1 MESTGKRKT
10 LGAAAIAVGGEEEKE
25 KKPFAVNGL
34 TGERL
39 RMTTFQALFQ
49 EELREINELEC

>member
-1 MESTGKRKT
+1 LESTGKKNT
-10 LGAAAIAVGGEEEKE
+10 LGAAANAAGGEEE
-25 KKPFAVNGL
+25 KPFAVNGL
-34 TGERL
+34 AGERL